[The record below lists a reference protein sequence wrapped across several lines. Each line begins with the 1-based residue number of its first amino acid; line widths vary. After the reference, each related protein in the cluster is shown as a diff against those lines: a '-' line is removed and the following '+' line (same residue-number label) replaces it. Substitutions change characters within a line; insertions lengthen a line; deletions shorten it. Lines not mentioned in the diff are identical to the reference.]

1 MAVNNNTIIKYK
13 IGKCPKCQK
22 LNKKLMFSNNP
33 LSGEAD
39 SNICFDCIKSLLKAD
54 NIEHADFFCRTYN
67 LPFDPS
73 VWINLYDQFKED
85 VFEKYTTYCL
95 EEATDKKNLYYTS
108 STHDIWSR
116 INKEWEKTRSFITIL
131 NKIEPIRESYVE
143 RGRIKWGEQYDFS
156 EIFKLD
162 SMYVRT
168 LRANNITDPM
178 QKEAIKTLCKLH
190 IEMDEAIKMK
200 DAKAMRDFASTY
212 SAFAKEAKLD
222 MLINESKTDDITTV
236 AELYKYMEDSGFI
249 FKFYDNHPRDEVDR
263 TIKDLQ
269 NSSRR
274 LIVEATGL
282 EQQLSDMIKKKTEKN
297 EEQYMEEITS
307 KQSMQEF
314 FNIEMLED
322 NNGDASADSHDDSE
336 DLLSD
341 EDIQNIDFSEDADA
355 YDLYKNTATVIV
367 SKDKKDKE

>member
-1 MAVNNNTIIKYK
+1 
-13 IGKCPKCQK
+13 
-22 LNKKLMFSNNP
+22 
-33 LSGEAD
+33 
-39 SNICFDCIKSLLKAD
+39 
-54 NIEHADFFCRTYN
+54 
-67 LPFDPS
+67 
-73 VWINLYDQFKED
+73 
-85 VFEKYTTYCL
+85 
-95 EEATDKKNLYYTS
+95 
-108 STHDIWSR
+108 
-116 INKEWEKTRSFITIL
+116 
-131 NKIEPIRESYVE
+131 
-143 RGRIKWGEQYDFS
+143 
-156 EIFKLD
+156 
-162 SMYVRT
+162 MYVRT

-322 NNGDASADSHDDSE
+322 NNGDASADNHDSE

-355 YDLYKNTATVIV
+355 YDLYKNTTTVV
-367 SKDKKDKE
+367 VTKDKKDKE